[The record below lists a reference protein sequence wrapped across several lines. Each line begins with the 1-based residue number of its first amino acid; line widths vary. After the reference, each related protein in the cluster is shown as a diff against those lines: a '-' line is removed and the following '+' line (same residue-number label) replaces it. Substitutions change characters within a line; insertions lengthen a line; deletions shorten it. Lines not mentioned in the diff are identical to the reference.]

1 MLFLYIIQEVAKIVF
16 YLSLPVILFAL
27 YYKEFKQVKERKNL
41 VNSVA
46 DRLLELADDEKP
58 IMLNISTE
66 KLVDK
71 VVDEIERKQYV
82 QRRFR

>member
-1 MLFLYIIQEVAKIVF
+1 MILLYIIQELAKVVF

-58 IMLNISTE
+58 IMLNISTD

-71 VVDEIERKQYV
+71 VVDEIDRRHRVKG
-82 QRRFR
+82 RFR